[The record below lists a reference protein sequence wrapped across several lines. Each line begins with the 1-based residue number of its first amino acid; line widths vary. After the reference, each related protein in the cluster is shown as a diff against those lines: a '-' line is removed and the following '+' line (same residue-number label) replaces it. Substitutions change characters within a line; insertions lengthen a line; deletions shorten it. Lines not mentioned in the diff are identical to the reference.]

1 MKLYALKDFGSV
13 LPSRYE
19 LGQINFRYLHSR
31 NYKWNNEHYH
41 RVDSF
46 FLNNN
51 PMSEHYRAFMKVL
64 SPSAQKSFKGT
75 LLNQMLKLML
85 VYLEHPQRYGGNG
98 IVATLKGISIW
109 KATFIRKYIGVLK
122 NWNDINEIELLPEI
136 TANMPKYDV
145 SKNKMIKTADSLFD
159 VVFNR
164 AKELQPRF
172 RKEVLGIYPNIL

>member
-1 MKLYALKDFGSV
+1 MNQYALKDFGAV

-19 LGQINFRYLHSR
+19 LGQIKFRYLHSQ

-41 RVDSF
+41 RVDFF

-51 PMSEHYRAFMKVL
+51 PMAEHYRAFMKAL
-64 SPSAQKSFKGT
+64 SPTAQKSFKGT

-98 IVATLKGISIW
+98 IVVTLKGVSIW
-109 KATFIRKYIGVLK
+109 KATFIRKYIGVIK
-122 NWNDINEIELLPEI
+122 NWNDIYEVKSLPEI

-145 SKNKMIKTADSLFD
+145 TKKKMMYTANSLFD
-159 VVFNR
+159 LIFNR
-164 AKELQPRF
+164 AKELQTKF
-172 RKEVLGIYPNIL
+172 RNEVLGIYPNIL